1 MMKALRF
8 STFGAP
14 SVLSIEEVPTPE
26 PRAGEALVRVIAAA
40 INPSDVKN
48 VSGHFKSPLPRV
60 PGRDYAGVVVAG
72 DAEKGLEVWGSGAGF
87 GVGRDG
93 AHAEFLVVPAAW
105 ISPKPSLLSM
115 EQAAAIGVPYLA
127 AWLALVRAGNVQAGE
142 TVLVVGV
149 SGAAGRAA
157 TQIAHWKK
165 ARVLGASTH
174 SDNPSKADAVI
185 NTTTRHLDQEVRAL
199 TDGKGADLVLDAVG
213 GPMFEPSLKSLSR
226 GGRQIALSSA
236 KDRRVSFDLVD
247 YYHNLAH
254 LIGVD
259 TMKLTGTEIA
269 GLMNELN
276 AGFQEGHLQA
286 PPVTAW
292 PLERAIEAYE
302 AVEKGGAPVKH
313 ILLPASP
320 PRKPAPAAP

>member
-1 MMKALRF
+1 LSPRNSSNEYWSSVKPATVAEGQGIGQMMKALRF

-149 SGAAGRAA
+149 SGAVGRAA

-165 ARVLGASTH
+165 ARA
-174 SDNPSKADAVI
+174 
-185 NTTTRHLDQEVRAL
+185 
-199 TDGKGADLVLDAVG
+199 
-213 GPMFEPSLKSLSR
+213 
-226 GGRQIALSSA
+226 
-236 KDRRVSFDLVD
+236 RRVHPLRQSFQGRRSHQ
-247 YYHNLAH
+247 YHDPSSRPGGSR
-254 LIGVD
+254 ID
-259 TMKLTGTEIA
+259 R
-269 GLMNELN
+269 
-276 AGFQEGHLQA
+276 
-286 PPVTAW
+286 W
-292 PLERAIEAYE
+292 ERRRSRARCRGRSN
-302 AVEKGGAPVKH
+302 V
-313 ILLPASP
+313 
-320 PRKPAPAAP
+320 